1 MRRPIRASVPRPSRS
16 VARLVSVGGVHR
28 PPNPTLQP
36 TSRKLWKQRLRRCIL
51 WIRSQL
57 SFALGSEHARH
68 MDNRE
73 IRAAADRA
81 EWQIILGVTAA
92 FGLAAWRLFAA
103 SILALGDPP
112 NYLLAGGE
120 LSVEAGLCAFLALR
134 LRTGRSPP
142 SPP

>member
-1 MRRPIRASVPRPSRS
+1 
-16 VARLVSVGGVHR
+16 
-28 PPNPTLQP
+28 
-36 TSRKLWKQRLRRCIL
+36 
-51 WIRSQL
+51 
-57 SFALGSEHARH
+57 

-112 NYLLAGGE
+112 SYRVAAGTV
-120 LSVEAGLCAFLALR
+120 VEAGLCAFLALR
-134 LRTGRSPP
+134 LRTGRVVAAATLLAIWALGFGYAWLASDSVVPP
-142 SPP
+142 FFLISILIGVGLFQGLVGSLAQRDARTPLDPAA